1 MPELGSL
8 PMKRT
13 AFPKGTMRG
22 FSASFFQINKAMDFY
37 LVADLFYIFNQP
49 SNAES
54 STIPQD

>member
-1 MPELGSL
+1 MPEFGSL

-22 FSASFFQINKAMDFY
+22 FSASFFEINKAMGFY
-37 LVADLFYIFNQP
+37 LAADLFWFFKQP
-49 SNAES
+49 SNGES